1 MNTTLFIAIIAVI
14 IVVLALIFLRH
25 DDSKSDYKEQPFK
38 HSGKKWVFN
47 GILDIDCPPADMTP
61 FTDYEGEIQLMV
73 KKGFVHY
80 DLIVEDQKELDDKL
94 GLFRGIACIEGGRI
108 VIRQGNTTLGH
119 LPAGLASLEEQ
130 IRKSANETE
139 AYGYIASRKG
149 EVFGEVC
156 IRI

>member
-1 MNTTLFIAIIAVI
+1 MEYIIIIAAIV
-14 IVVLALIFLRH
+14 VVLAILFLR
-25 DDSKSDYKEQPFK
+25 KGKEQPTDYEEPVYK
-38 HSGKKWVFN
+38 ASGHQWVFN

-80 DLIVEDQKELDDKL
+80 DLIVEDQKELGDKL

-130 IRKSANETE
+130 IRNSANETE

-156 IRI
+156 IRK